1 MTALLR
7 ILALFAGFW
16 LVPHAQAQKSVYRC
30 ETGGKVSYSHEPC
43 VGAKEI
49 DATPTQ
55 GMDKM
60 TGRSRK
66 GTDVQRH
73 EFDTAMGDALKPL
86 TGMTPEQYRV
96 YKRRYPLSPQDK
108 QDCARLDAALPA
120 IKQRAAAATPGE
132 RAAAEVEL
140 YKARKQFNDLNC

>member
-1 MTALLR
+1 MTPLFR
-7 ILALFAGFW
+7 ILPLLAGLWFA
-16 LVPHAQAQKSVYRC
+16 PHAQAQKSVYRC

-43 VGAKEI
+43 VGAQEI
-49 DATPTQ
+49 DVTPTQ

-66 GTDVQRH
+66 GADVQRH
-73 EFDTAMGDALKPL
+73 EVETIRADALTPL

-96 YKRRYPLSPQDK
+96 HKRRLPLSPQDK
-108 QDCARLDAALPA
+108 QDCARLDDALPA
-120 IKQRAAAATPGE
+120 IKQRAAAALPNE